1 MITPQAKRA
10 AERQPD
16 NFEGLQTTVLETEDV
31 SVTRSL
37 ACQCGSKTGRV
48 LAGAEA
54 PNGYSDPLTWTC
66 DTCAKS
72 HVFFDSDRDGYDGRL
87 GNGTSYDQATT
98 TAEIACPACAAK
110 SHKVQCELIYNIEAD
125 ELDELAESDG
135 GGHLANL
142 FDGLDV
148 NAECAACQRTFHI
161 GSWELA

>member
-1 MITPQAKRA
+1 MTSPQAERA

-16 NFEGLQTTVLETEDV
+16 NFEGMQTTVVATGDL
-31 SVTRSL
+31 SITRSL
-37 ACQCGSKTGRV
+37 ACQCGSNTARL
-48 LAGAEA
+48 LAGGEA
-54 PNGYSDPLTWTC
+54 VNGYLDPLTWTC
-66 DTCAKS
+66 DGCSTA

-98 TAEIACPACAAK
+98 LAEIECPECAAI
-110 SHKVQCELIYNIEAD
+110 SHQVRCELVYNIDAD

-148 NAECAACQRTFHI
+148 IAECASCHRPFHI

>member
-16 NFEGLQTTVLETEDV
+16 NFDGFQTTVVATEDV

-37 ACQCGSKTGRV
+37 VCQCGSNTGRV
-48 LAGAEA
+48 LAGGEA
-54 PNGYSDPLTWTC
+54 PNGHLDPLTWTC
-66 DTCAKS
+66 DNCAES

-87 GNGTSYDQATT
+87 GNGTSYEQATT
-98 TAEIACPACAAK
+98 LAEIECPECAGK
-110 SHKVQCELIYNIEAD
+110 SHKVQCELIYNIDAG

-148 NAECAACQRTFHI
+148 IAACALCQRRFHI

>member
-1 MITPQAKRA
+1 MISPQAERA

-16 NFEGLQTTVLETEDV
+16 NFEGLQTTVVATKDI

-37 ACQCGSKTGRV
+37 ACQCGSKTGRL
-48 LAGAEA
+48 LAGSDA
-54 PNGYSDPLTWTC
+54 PNGHLDPLTWTC
-66 DTCAKS
+66 DSCAKS

-98 TAEIACPACAAK
+98 MTAIECPECAGK
-110 SHKVQCELIYNIEAD
+110 SHNVQCELIYNIDAD
-125 ELDELAESDG
+125 ELDELAASDG

-148 NAECAACQRTFHI
+148 NAECASCHRLFHI